1 MQIDKLTSKFQEA
14 LGAAQSLAV
23 GRDHQVIEPAH
34 LLLALL
40 TQQGGT
46 VKPLLAQSGVNVP
59 AYQADLEAQ
68 LNRLPQVQGGN
79 GDIRISSDLSRLL
92 NQTDKLAQQRQDQF
106 ISSELFVLA
115 TVEDKNQNG
124 ELLRKHGANKTNINN
139 VIDKIRG
146 RARD

>member
-40 TQQGGT
+40 NQQGGT

-68 LNRLPQVQGGN
+68 LKRFPQVEGGN
-79 GDIRISSDLSRLL
+79 GDIRISNDLSRLL
-92 NQTDKLAQQRQDQF
+92 NQTDKLR
-106 ISSELFVLA
+106 SEEH
-115 TVEDKNQNG
+115 TSE
-124 ELLRKHGANKTNINN
+124 
-139 VIDKIRG
+139 
-146 RARD
+146 

>member
-14 LGAAQSLAV
+14 LGAAQSMAV
-23 GRDHQVIEPAH
+23 GRDHQIIEPAH
-34 LLLALL
+34 LMLALL
-40 TQQGGT
+40 NQQGGT

-68 LNRLPQVQGGN
+68 LNRFAQVEGGN
-79 GDIRISSDLSRLL
+79 GDIRISSDLNRLL

-115 TVEDKNQNG
+115 AVE
-124 ELLRKHGANKTNINN
+124 E
-139 VIDKIRG
+139 KIKQVNCCASMG
-146 RARD
+146 LTKPILIT